1 MSEIEYADN
10 PTKHR
15 YEILDGETVAGFA
28 VYRLPDDAHVDFVHT
43 EVSEAYNGQGLA
55 SKLVAFA
62 LADVREKDKRI
73 IPHCPYVAGWL
84 KRHGEEFADI
94 TDWPA

>member
-1 MSEIEYADN
+1 MSEIEYVDN
-10 PTKHR
+10 PAKHR
-15 YEILDGETVAGFA
+15 YEIRDGETVAGLA
-28 VYRLPDDAHVDFVHT
+28 AYRLPDDTHVDFVHT
-43 EVSEAYNGQGLA
+43 EVDEAYNGQGLA

-62 LADVREKDKRI
+62 LSDVRAKGKRI
-73 IPHCPYVAGWL
+73 IPHCPYVAKWL